1 MISKILI
8 PTDGTRASKKAI
20 DYAIG
25 LAKQT
30 KASITILGVVDKSAF
45 LAQSIPASVSS
56 NQMITPIE
64 DYLSRLTDSFIDQ
77 AVRQCRKKGVKPTTV
92 VRSGHPVEEIVKEAR
107 RSKASLIVVGSHGKG
122 ALESAVL
129 GSVTYGLIHN
139 NTKYPVLVI
148 RG

>member
-1 MISKILI
+1 MITKILI
-8 PTDGTRASKKAI
+8 PTDGTKASKKAI

-30 KASITILGVVDKSAF
+30 KASITIIGVVDKSAF
-45 LAQSIPASVSS
+45 LAQSIPANVTSTHL
-56 NQMITPIE
+56 ITPIE
-64 DYLSRLTDSFIDQ
+64 DYLSKLTESCVEK
-77 AVRQCRKKGVKPTTV
+77 AVKQCSKKGVKPATV
-92 VRSGHPVEEIVKEAR
+92 IRSGHPVEEIVKEAR
-107 RSKASLIVVGSHGKG
+107 RSKSNLIVVGSHGKG

-139 NTKYPVLVI
+139 DTKYPVLVI

>member
-1 MISKILI
+1 MISKILV
-8 PTDGTRASKKAI
+8 PTDGTKASKKAV

-25 LAKQT
+25 LSKQT
-30 KASITILGVVDKSAF
+30 NASITIVGVIDKGAF
-45 LAQSIPASVSS
+45 LAQTVPADAGLTHVR
-56 NQMITPIE
+56 TPVE
-64 DYLSRLTDSFIDQ
+64 DFLRELVEAHVAQSEK
-77 AVRQCRKKGVKPTTV
+77 QCKKKGIKPETV
-92 VRSGHPVEEIVKEAR
+92 IRTGHPVEEIVKEAR
-107 RSKASLIVVGSHGKG
+107 RSKSSLIIVGSHGKG

>member
-8 PTDGTRASKKAI
+8 PTDGTKASKKAI
-20 DYAIG
+20 DYSIG

-45 LAQSIPASVSS
+45 LTQSIPASASS
-56 NQMITPIE
+56 NHLITPIE
-64 DYLSRLTDSFIDQ
+64 DFLSKLTESYI
-77 AVRQCRKKGVKPTTV
+77 ASAEKQCLKKGVKPATV
-92 VRSGHPVEEIVKEAR
+92 IRSGHPVEEIIKEAR
-107 RSKASLIVVGSHGKG
+107 KSKSNLIVIGSHGKG

-139 NTKYPVLVI
+139 DTKYPVLVI

>member
-45 LAQSIPASVSS
+45 IAQSIPASVTSTHL
-56 NQMITPIE
+56 ITPIE
-64 DYLSRLTDSFIDQ
+64 DYLRKLTDSCVEK
-77 AVRQCRKKGVKPTTV
+77 AVKQCTKKGVKPATV
-92 VRSGHPVEEIVKEAR
+92 IRTGHPVEEIVKEAR
-107 RSKASLIVVGSHGKG
+107 RSKSNLIVVGSHGKG

-129 GSVTYGLIHN
+129 GSVTYGLIHH

>member
-1 MISKILI
+1 MISKILV
-8 PTDGTRASKKAI
+8 PTDGTKASKKAV

-25 LAKQT
+25 FSKQI
-30 KASITILGVVDKSAF
+30 KASVTILGVVDKSAF
-45 LAQSIPASVSS
+45 VAQTVPAHAASTHLR
-56 NQMITPIE
+56 TPIE
-64 DYLSRLTDSFIDQ
+64 DYLREMVE
-77 AVRQCRKKGVKPTTV
+77 AYVAEAEKQCKKKGIKPVTV
-92 VRSGHPVEEIVKEAR
+92 IRSGHPVKEILKEAR
-107 RSKASLIVVGSHGKG
+107 RSKSNLIIIGSHGKG

>member
-8 PTDGTRASKKAI
+8 PTDGTQASKKAV

-45 LAQSIPASVSS
+45 LAQSIPASFTSTRV
-56 NQMITPIE
+56 ITPIE
-64 DYLSRLTDSFIDQ
+64 DYLNKLTEACVDK
-77 AVRQCRKKGVKPTTV
+77 AVKQCRKKGVKPTTV
-92 VRSGHPVEEIVKEAR
+92 IRSGHPVEEIVKEAR
-107 RSKASLIVVGSHGKG
+107 RSKSNLIVVGSHGKG

>member
-8 PTDGTRASKKAI
+8 PTDGTKASKKAL
-20 DYAIG
+20 DYVIG
-25 LAKQT
+25 LSKQT
-30 KASITILGVVDKSAF
+30 NASVTILGVVDKGDFVAQAF
-45 LAQSIPASVSS
+45 PADAATVHLRL
-56 NQMITPIE
+56 PIE
-64 DYLSRLTDSFIDQ
+64 DYLGQIVEGHVIR
-77 AVRQCRKKGVKPTTV
+77 AEKQCKKKGVKAATV

-107 RSKASLIVVGSHGKG
+107 RSKSDLIIIGSHGKG

-129 GSVTYGLIHN
+129 GSVTYGLLHK

>member
-8 PTDGTRASKKAI
+8 PTDGTKASKKAI

-45 LAQSIPASVSS
+45 LAQSIPASVTSTHL
-56 NQMITPIE
+56 ITPIE
-64 DYLSRLTDSFIDQ
+64 DYLSKLTESCVDK
-77 AVRQCRKKGVKPTTV
+77 AVKQCSKKGVKPATV
-92 VRSGHPVEEIVKEAR
+92 IRSGHPVEEIVKEAR
-107 RSKASLIVVGSHGKG
+107 RSKINLIVIGSHGKG

-139 NTKYPVLVI
+139 DTFHS
-148 RG
+148 R

>member
-1 MISKILI
+1 MISRILV
-8 PTDGTRASKKAI
+8 PTDGTKASRKAV

-30 KASITILGVVDKSAF
+30 KASITIVGVVDKSAF
-45 LAQSIPASVSS
+45 VAQTVPAHASPTK
-56 NQMITPIE
+56 IRIPIE
-64 DYLSRLTDSFIDQ
+64 DYLGQIVEAYVAD
-77 AVRQCRKKGVKPTTV
+77 AVKQCTKKGVKPDKN
-92 VRSGHPVEEIVKEAR
+92 VRSGHPVKEIVKEAR
-107 RSKASLIVVGSHGKG
+107 RSKSNLIIIGSHGKG

-129 GSVTYGLIHN
+129 GSVTYGLIHS

>member
-8 PTDGTRASKKAI
+8 PTDGTKASKKAI

-45 LAQSIPASVSS
+45 LAQSIPASVTSTHL
-56 NQMITPIE
+56 ITPIE
-64 DYLSRLTDSFIDQ
+64 DYLSKLTESCVDK
-77 AVRQCRKKGVKPTTV
+77 AVKQCSKKGVKPATV
-92 VRSGHPVEEIVKEAR
+92 IRSGHPVEEIVKEAR
-107 RSKASLIVVGSHGKG
+107 RSKSNLIVIGSHGKG

-139 NTKYPVLVI
+139 DTKYPVLVI